1 MRKLTLL
8 LILLISISTLGAQ
21 TRKTT
26 FYAIDG
32 STWLTS
38 ADRDRKEELLWTE
51 IDINLQ
57 AALTNGRLGQEKG
70 QFYHDILQK
79 LFQQCKISFSTIRI
93 ADSGRDALQNAEFRF
108 YLSQNGVRARLGE
121 ARNGEIFNFEEYGN
135 SFNSVLREYSFNAKI
150 VEDLA
155 SPNGAEYNL
164 DFVVTDFTERMEIV
178 QDEWER
184 NKRDVE
190 LKEVSIR
197 YLLPKFKDQKR
208 QRR

>member
-1 MRKLTLL
+1 MWK
-8 LILLISISTLGAQ
+8 
-21 TRKTT
+21 
-26 FYAIDG
+26 
-32 STWLTS
+32 
-38 ADRDRKEELLWTE
+38 E

-57 AALTNGRLGQEKG
+57 AALTNGSLGKEKG

-79 LFQQCKISFSTIRI
+79 LFQQCKVSFSTIRT

-121 ARNGEIFNFEEYGN
+121 ARNGEVFNFEEYGN
-135 SFNSVLREYSFNAKI
+135 SFNSVLREYSFNAQI
-150 VEDLA
+150 VKDLA
-155 SPNGAEYNL
+155 NSNNIEYNL

-178 QDEWER
+178 LEEWER

-197 YLLPKFKDQKR
+197 HLLPKFKEQKR

>member
-1 MRKLTLL
+1 MRKFTLL
-8 LILLISISTLGAQ
+8 LILLICISTLEAQ

-26 FYAIDG
+26 YYAIDG

-38 ADRDRKEELLWTE
+38 TDRDRKEELLWRE

-57 AALTNGRLGQEKG
+57 AALTNGKLGKEKT
-70 QFYHDILQK
+70 QFYHDILKK

-93 ADSGRDALQNAEFRF
+93 ANSGKDALQNTEFRF
-108 YLSQNGVRARLGE
+108 YLSQNGVTTRIGE
-121 ARNGEIFNFEEYGN
+121 ARNGEIFNFEEYAN
-135 SFNSVLREYSFNAKI
+135 SFNSVLREYSFNARV

-155 SPNGAEYNL
+155 KPNGAEYDI

-178 QDEWER
+178 LDEWER

-197 YLLPKFKDQKR
+197 HLLPKFKEQKR